1 MIGYGIFVYVG
12 IVVIAFILVA
22 IIVTFNNFKRLRNK
36 VKQSKS
42 TIDVYLT
49 KRFDLIPNLVECVK
63 AYSKYESSTFEKV
76 VELRNSYDKNKDI
89 KEAEKTYVEFDNII
103 ARMEAY
109 PELKASEQFLNLQKN
124 LGKIEDELQ
133 AARRLYNGDVTLY
146 NTAIESFPS
155 SIIAKIFSFKKES
168 VFEIDEAKRENI
180 KVEL

>member
-1 MIGYGIFVYVG
+1 MKNAIFIYVG
-12 IVVIAFILVA
+12 IVAVLFLLGA
-22 IIVTFNNFKRLRNK
+22 IITTFNTFKRLRNK

-63 AYSKYESSTFEKV
+63 GYAKYEESTFAKV

-89 KEAEKTYVEFDNII
+89 KEAEKTYVEFDNLI
-103 ARMEAY
+103 ARVESY
-109 PELKASEQFLNLQKN
+109 PELKASEQFLNLQKS
-124 LGKIEDELQ
+124 LQKIEDELQ
-133 AARRLYNGDVTLY
+133 AARRLYNGDVTVY

-168 VFEIDEAKRENI
+168 VFEIDEAKRENV

>member
-1 MIGYGIFVYVG
+1 MKYAIFIYLGVLAVVFVLGTIIGTYNKFR
-12 IVVIAFILVA
+12 
-22 IIVTFNNFKRLRNK
+22 RLKNK

-63 AYSKYESSTFEKV
+63 AYSKYEESTFTKV

-89 KEAEKTYVEFDNII
+89 VEAEKTYVEFDNLI
-103 ARMEAY
+103 ARVEAY
-109 PELKASEQFLNLQKN
+109 PELKASEQFLNLQVN
-124 LGKIEDELQ
+124 LQKIEDELQ

-155 SIIAKIFSFKKES
+155 SILAKIFSFKKEN
-168 VFEIDEAKRENI
+168 VFEIEDAKRENV
-180 KVEL
+180 KVEI